1 MSSLKIRLRS
11 IVEALLFISDQP
23 LTIERLSDVTE
34 VAPEEVKQVLEEL
47 ANEYKRGDRGFQIRE
62 VAGGYRMFSHP
73 AYARYI
79 EKLILS
85 YDHRRLSQAALE
97 TLSIVAY
104 KQPVTKADIAAVRGV
119 NSEGV
124 VNTLVNRGL
133 VKEAGKQDAPGL
145 PILYATT
152 DRFLESFGLRSVSE
166 LPSLDEFI
174 PDDDVRKQIADNLRT
189 QVIMES

>member
-1 MSSLKIRLRS
+1 MSNLKVRFRN

-23 LTIERLSDVTE
+23 LTLERMAEVTDVEKEEIKQAVDELS
-34 VAPEEVKQVLEEL
+34 
-47 ANEYKRGDRGFQIRE
+47 NEYRRADRGFQIRE
-62 VAGGYRMFSHP
+62 VAGGYRMYSHP
-73 AYARYI
+73 AYAQYI

-104 KQPVTKADIAAVRGV
+104 KQPVTKVDIAAVRGV

-133 VKEAGKQDAPGL
+133 VKEIGKQDSPGL
-145 PILYATT
+145 PVLYGTT
-152 DRFLESFGLRSVSE
+152 DRFLESFGLKNNSE

-174 PDDDVRKQIADNLRT
+174 PDDEVRKQIVDNLGTR
-189 QVIMES
+189 V

>member
-1 MSSLKIRLRS
+1 VSNLKLRLRS

-23 LTIERLSDVTE
+23 LAIEKIAEVTDVGK
-34 VAPEEVKQVLEEL
+34 EEIKQVLDEL
-47 ANEYKRGDRGFQIRE
+47 SNEYRRVDRGFQIRE
-62 VAGGYRMFSHP
+62 VAGGYRMYSHP
-73 AYARYI
+73 AYAQYI

-104 KQPVTKADIAAVRGV
+104 KQPVTKTDIAAVRGV

-133 VKEAGKQDAPGL
+133 VKEVGKQDAPGL
-145 PILYATT
+145 PILYGTT
-152 DRFLESFGLRSVSE
+152 DRFLESFGLRSTSE

-174 PDDDVRKQIADNLRT
+174 PEDEVKKQIIDNLRT
-189 QVIMES
+189 QVVMD